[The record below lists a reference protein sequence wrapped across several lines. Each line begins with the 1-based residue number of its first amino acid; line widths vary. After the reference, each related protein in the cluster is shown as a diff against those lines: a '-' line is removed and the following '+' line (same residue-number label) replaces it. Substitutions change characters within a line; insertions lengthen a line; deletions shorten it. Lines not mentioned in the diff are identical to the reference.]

1 MLLESPRVPGRG
13 LRSERTR
20 LAIIEAYLD
29 LLRGN
34 PRMPTASQ
42 IVR

>member
-1 MLLESPRVPGRG
+1 MVRG

-29 LLRGN
+29 LLRGD
-34 PRMPTASQ
+34 PRMPTAA
-42 IVR
+42 